1 MKAAAQGPGAAAKA
15 AQAAEK
21 HGAGQA
27 TENRGAALEAE
38 KGGVVVLDFGGQYTQ
53 LIARRIR
60 EQQVFSAILP
70 CTSSVDTIRKME
82 PAGLVLSGGPSSVYD
97 ADAPKCDPAILKM
110 GIPVLG
116 ICYGMQWLA
125 REMGGRVEP
134 AERREYGRARFC
146 VEQKDGESQLFAGMP
161 SELRIWNSHGD
172 HVREVPAGSR
182 ATGKTENAVAAFEDA
197 KRGIY
202 AVQFHPEVN
211 HTERGTEL
219 LRNFLF
225 RVCKAAAKWS
235 GAAFIEET
243 VESIR
248 KRVGARQAICGLSGG
263 VDSTVAAVL
272 VHRAMGE
279 RLTNIFVNTGLLRKN
294 EFEETLAMYR
304 ERLRLRVIGV
314 DATDRFLAKLAGVSD
329 PEEKRRRIGREFIAV
344 FAEEAERLQ
353 REAAHG
359 EIGFLV
365 QGTLYPDVIES
376 VSVKGPS
383 ATIKTHHNVGGLPEK
398 MPFALIEPL
407 RELFKDEVRKIGR
420 ELGLPDEILQ
430 KHPFPGPGLAVR
442 LLGPVTR
449 EHLHLLRE
457 ADAIVREEVRRAG
470 LYAKVWQAFAV
481 LLPVRS
487 VGVMGD
493 GRTYGLTVAVRVVES
508 DDAMTAD
515 WVRLPG
521 EVLERISTRIVNEV
535 SGVTRVV
542 YDISSKPPSTIEWE

>member
-1 MKAAAQGPGAAAKA
+1 MMESAAKQAVEPVQEQGGRMKA
-15 AQAAEK
+15 E
-21 HGAGQA
+21 
-27 TENRGAALEAE
+27 L
-38 KGGVVVLDFGGQYTQ
+38 GGVVVLDFGGQYTQ

-60 EQQVFSAILP
+60 EQQVFSAVLP
-70 CTSSVDTIRKME
+70 CTSPIEEILKLE
-82 PAGLVLSGGPSSVYD
+82 PAGIVLSGGPSSVYD
-97 ADAPKCDPAILKM
+97 SDAPKCDSKILGL

-116 ICYGMQWLA
+116 ICYGMQWINYTL
-125 REMGGRVEP
+125 GGKVEK
-134 AERREYGRARFC
+134 AERREYGRAQLSI
-146 VEQKDGESQLFAGMP
+146 EDAKESGSDLFKGLP
-161 SELRIWNSHGD
+161 SSLRVWNSHGD
-172 HVREVPAGSR
+172 HVRTLPEGFRTVGR
-182 ATGKTENAVAAFEDA
+182 TENAIAAVEDPRR
-197 KRGIY
+197 KIY
-202 AVQFHPEVN
+202 AVEFHPEVN
-211 HTERGTEL
+211 HTERGTDI

-225 RVCKAAAKWS
+225 LVCKAEPKWS

-243 VESIR
+243 TETIR
-248 KRVGARQAICGLSGG
+248 AKVGNKWAICGLSGG

-272 VHRAMGE
+272 VHRAMGS
-279 RLTNIFVNTGLLRKN
+279 RLTNIFVNTGMLRKN
-294 EFEETLAMYR
+294 EFEHTLEMLR
-304 ERLRLRVIGV
+304 DRLKLHVIGV
-314 DATDRFLAKLAGVSD
+314 DASDRFLNRLKGVSD

-344 FAEEAERLQ
+344 FAEEAQKLQ
-353 REAAHG
+353 AGEAHG

-407 RELFKDEVRKIGR
+407 RDLFKDEVRRIGK
-420 ELGLPDEILQ
+420 ELGLPDEILV

-442 LLGPVTR
+442 LLGEITRPHLVT
-449 EHLHLLRE
+449 LQE
-457 ADAIVREEVRRAG
+457 ADAIVVEEIRKAG

-493 GRTYGLTVAVRVVES
+493 FRTYGLTVAVRVVES

-535 SGVTRVV
+535 RGVTRVV